1 MIFNVK
7 FFFLCP
13 EKTIIMFFLF
23 LKVCNK
29 TRTIMFRAN
38 ISGKIVFFR
47 PDPSDQK
54 PVNYLLVSVAEN
66 KKYQFFLSRA
76 IRRWNFKGGKH

>member
-1 MIFNVK
+1 
-7 FFFLCP
+7 
-13 EKTIIMFFLF
+13 
-23 LKVCNK
+23 
-29 TRTIMFRAN
+29 MFRAN
-38 ISGKIVFFR
+38 INGKIVFFR

-76 IRRWNFKGGKH
+76 IRRWNFKRGKQY